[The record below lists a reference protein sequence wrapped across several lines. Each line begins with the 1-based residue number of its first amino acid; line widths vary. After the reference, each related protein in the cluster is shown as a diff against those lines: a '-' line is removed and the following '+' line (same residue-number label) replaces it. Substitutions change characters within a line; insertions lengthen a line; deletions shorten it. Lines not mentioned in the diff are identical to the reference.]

1 MSRAL
6 LENERK
12 RSAVLTMRVDS
23 GQSSFATVLTAI
35 QFQVLRRPEA
45 IALRCLTLSTSVGFQ
60 EFSYKVN
67 LHISKLDVRINRFG
81 ATPHARR
88 YNAHTGCVGQMLQN
102 CQNSPRQA
110 GKATTTS
117 SRFRQWS
124 VGRGLDK
131 WFSRRR
137 CATRWWRTDV
147 AHDDVR

>member
-117 SRFRQWS
+117 SRFRQ
-124 VGRGLDK
+124 
-131 WFSRRR
+131 
-137 CATRWWRTDV
+137 
-147 AHDDVR
+147 